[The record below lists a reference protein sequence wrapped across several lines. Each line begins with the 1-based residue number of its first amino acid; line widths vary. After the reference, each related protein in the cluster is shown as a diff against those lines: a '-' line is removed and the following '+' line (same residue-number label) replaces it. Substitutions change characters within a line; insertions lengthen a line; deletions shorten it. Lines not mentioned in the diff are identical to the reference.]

1 MNPTILGSL
10 TLLLFV
16 ITLVPFTAASSLII
30 KMEMEGVVV
39 NTLSSSNN
47 TPIPS
52 SLELYVSSPYDD
64 AHSYPYSII
73 YGTLTLND
81 KVYDVDG
88 IAYAHSHH
96 RLSIMDLYRG
106 YPFYKFKISATA
118 TDDENKVIPIAIMG
132 ICNVSEVSF
141 HGTFGRSII
150 SMDGTIYEYTSGQL
164 APLWTD

>member
-1 MNPTILGSL
+1 MHSKIFGSL
-10 TLLLFV
+10 ILLLV
-16 ITLVPFTAASSLII
+16 ITLIPFTAASSLII
-30 KMEMEGVVV
+30 KMELEGVIV
-39 NTLSSSNN
+39 NTLSSGDN

-64 AHSYPYSII
+64 THSYPYSIVV
-73 YGTLTLND
+73 GTLTLND
-81 KVYDVDG
+81 VEYDIDG
-88 IAYAHSHH
+88 IAYAHNHH

-118 TDDENKVIPIAIMG
+118 TNDENNVIPISIMG

>member
-1 MNPTILGSL
+1 MSTKFLGSII
-10 TLLLFV
+10 LLFFS
-16 ITLVPFTAASSLII
+16 ITLVPLVTASSLII
-30 KMEMEGVVV
+30 KMEMEGIVV
-39 NTLSSSNN
+39 NALSEGDN

-52 SLELYVSSPYDD
+52 SLELYVASPSDD

-73 YGTLTLND
+73 SGTLTVNN
-81 KVYDVDG
+81 KEYEVDG

-96 RLSIMDLYRG
+96 RLSIMDLFRG

-118 TDDENKVIPIAIMG
+118 TDDENKIHPISIMG

-150 SMDGTIYEYTSGQL
+150 SMNGTIYDYSSGQL
-164 APLWTD
+164 APLWE

>member
-1 MNPTILGSL
+1 MAPKILAMAI
-10 TLLLFV
+10 LLLFT
-16 ITLVPFTAASSLII
+16 ITLIPFTSASSLII
-30 KMEMEGVVV
+30 KMELEGVVV
-39 NTLSSSNN
+39 NTLYSGDN
-47 TPIPS
+47 TPTPS

-64 AHSYPYSII
+64 THSYPYSIVS
-73 YGTLTLND
+73 GTLTLND
-81 KVYDVDG
+81 EEYDIDG
-88 IAYAHSHH
+88 IAYAHNHH

-118 TDDENKVIPIAIMG
+118 TDDDDKVIPISIMG

-141 HGTFGRSII
+141 HGTFGRLII

>member
-1 MNPTILGSL
+1 MSPKILGSL
-10 TLLLFV
+10 ILLFII
-16 ITLVPFTAASSLII
+16 ITLVPLTAASSLMI

-39 NTLSSSNN
+39 NTLSSVDN

-64 AHSYPYSII
+64 AHAYPYSAIS
-73 YGTLTLND
+73 GTLTVND
-81 KVYDVDG
+81 KKYDIDG
-88 IAYAHSHH
+88 IAYAYNHH

-118 TDDENKVIPIAIMG
+118 TDDENKIYPISIMG

-150 SMDGTIYEYTSGQL
+150 SMDGTIYEYSSGQL
-164 APLWTD
+164 APLWN